1 MTQQLLKG
9 ALSAVPLGVIVLRN
23 RFPSLLDSID
33 LILIG
38 FAVLPWLSSLIHRAE
53 LPGGF
58 KIEFQRVQDAGEK
71 IIGRKTEPPEA
82 EAPQLFFLGVA
93 EADPNLA
100 LVGLRIELE
109 RRIRKLARKC
119 SVNDRLPLMPL
130 FRKLQ
135 TEGVLSDSALSGI
148 QELVTF
154 GNQAAHGGQVASGT
168 VSWAMHVG
176 PEILAALDKALA
188 ARAD

>member
-1 MTQQLLKG
+1 MNQKLLKS
-9 ALSAVPLGVIVLRN
+9 ALSAVALVVIVLRN
-23 RFPSLLDSID
+23 RFPGLLDSID
-33 LILIG
+33 LVLVG

-58 KIEFQRVQDAGEK
+58 KIEFQRVQHAGEK
-71 IIGRKTEPPEA
+71 IIGRMTEPPEA

-109 RRIRKLARKC
+109 RRIRRLARKT
-119 SVNDRLPLMPL
+119 SVNDRLPLMRL
-130 FRKLQ
+130 FRQLQ
-135 TEGVLSDSALSGI
+135 TEGVLSEPVLSGI

-154 GNQAAHGGQVASGT
+154 GNQAAHGAQVPQGT

-176 PEILAALDKALA
+176 PQVLAALDKALE